1 MFPQEGLSSRAVKK
15 KLTSYKHQD
24 KQYIDGQIFNSI
36 CTEPLVIAKEAY
48 TEFLNT
54 NLGDKRI
61 FKGTTEL
68 EKEVVAMLGELF
80 GRQDATGCLVSG
92 ATEANLLALYAARQK
107 AMKRGIKKFEVV
119 VPESVHFSVIKAAS
133 ILNVKLVVTKLDS
146 EYRADPKAIA
156 DNITDRTIAI
166 VATAGTS
173 ELGMIDPYEEIEK
186 IAVQNGLYYH
196 IDAASGGFLLPFME
210 SARKMYLGNGV
221 CSIAVDPHKYGYSV
235 IPGGGLLFRDKGVQN
250 EIGFSS
256 FFEGTDVH
264 NTLLGTRTGA
274 GAAAAFAAM
283 SYLGIRGYEC
293 CVRRIME
300 TTALGEQ
307 YARKKGL
314 KLFQKS
320 DLNIISIC
328 SREPEQMQMLL
339 EEQGIIISVNK
350 KYRVIRLVIEL
361 HHTYTQ
367 LMELLDL
374 IAKLEVSFNEDSVYL
389 T

>member
-1 MFPQEGLSSRAVKK
+1 MFPKEGLSSRAVKK
-15 KLTSYKHQD
+15 ELKNYKKQD
-24 KQYIDGQIFNSI
+24 KQYMDGQIFNSI
-36 CTEPLVIAKEAY
+36 CTEPLVISKEAY

-61 FKGTTEL
+61 FRGTAEL
-68 EKEVVAMLGELF
+68 EKKVVAMLGELF
-80 GRQDATGCLVSG
+80 GRQDAPGCLVSG

-107 AMKRGIKKFEVV
+107 AIKKGMNEFEVV

-133 ILNVKLVVTKLDS
+133 ILNLSLVVTQLDS

-156 DNITDRTIAI
+156 DSITERTIAI
-166 VATAGTS
+166 VVTAGTS
-173 ELGMIDPYEEIEK
+173 ELGMVDPYEEIEK
-186 IAVQNGLYYH
+186 IAIQNGLYYH

-210 SARKMYLGNGV
+210 SERNIYLQNGV

-235 IPGGGLLFRDKGVQN
+235 IPGGGILFRDEEILN
-250 EIGFSS
+250 ETEFTS
-256 FFEGTDVH
+256 FFEDSPVH

-274 GAAAAFAAM
+274 GVAAAFAAM
-283 SYLGIRGYEC
+283 SYLGIRGYQS
-293 CVRRIME
+293 CVKRIME
-300 TTALGEQ
+300 TTMLGEQ

-328 SREPEQMQMLL
+328 SREPEQMQRIL
-339 EEQGIIISVNK
+339 EEQGIIISVSK

-361 HHTYTQ
+361 HHTYEKV
-367 LMELLDL
+367 MELLNL
-374 IAKLEVSFNEDSVYL
+374 IAKLEAGFHEDAIYL

>member
-15 KLTSYKHQD
+15 ELKNYKHQD

-36 CTEPLVIAKEAY
+36 CTEPLVISKEAY

-61 FKGTTEL
+61 FRGTAEL
-68 EKEVVAMLGELF
+68 EKKVVAMLGELF
-80 GRQDATGCLVSG
+80 GRQDAPGCLVSG

-107 AMKRGIKKFEVV
+107 AMKKGMNEFEVV

-133 ILNVKLVVTKLDS
+133 ILNLSLVVTELDS

-156 DNITDRTIAI
+156 DSITERTIAI
-166 VATAGTS
+166 VVTAGTS
-173 ELGMIDPYEEIEK
+173 ELGMVDPYEEIEK
-186 IAVQNGLYYH
+186 IAIQNGLYYH

-210 SARKMYLGNGV
+210 SERNIYLGNGV

-235 IPGGGLLFRDKGVQN
+235 IPGGSILFRDEEILN
-250 EIGFSS
+250 EIEFTS
-256 FFEGTDVH
+256 FFEDSHVH

-283 SYLGIRGYEC
+283 SYLGIRGYQS

-300 TTALGEQ
+300 TTTLGEQ

-328 SREPEQMQMLL
+328 SREPEQMQRIL
-339 EEQGIIISVNK
+339 EEQGIIISVSK
-350 KYRVIRLVIEL
+350 RYKVIRLVIEL
-361 HHTYTQ
+361 HHTYEKV
-367 LMELLDL
+367 MELLNL
-374 IAKLEVSFNEDSVYL
+374 IAKLEAGFHEDAIYF

>member
-15 KLTSYKHQD
+15 ELKNYKHQD

-61 FKGTTEL
+61 FKGTAEL
-68 EKEVVAMLGELF
+68 EKETVAMLGELF
-80 GRQDATGCLVSG
+80 DRQDAPGCLVSG
-92 ATEANLLALYAARQK
+92 ATEANLLALYVARQK
-107 AMKRGIKKFEVV
+107 AMKKGMNEFEVV

-133 ILNVKLVVTKLDS
+133 ILNLNLVVTKLDS
-146 EYRADPKAIA
+146 EYRADPKVIA
-156 DNITDRTIAI
+156 DSITDRTIAI

-173 ELGMIDPYEEIEK
+173 ELGMVDPYDEIEK
-186 IAVQNGLYYH
+186 IAVKNGLYYH

-210 SARKMYLGNGV
+210 SARKIYLGNGV

-235 IPGGGLLFRDKGVQN
+235 IPGGGILFRDEEIQN
-250 EIGFSS
+250 EIAFSS
-256 FFEGTDVH
+256 FFEGTHIH

-283 SYLGIRGYEC
+283 SYLGIRGYQS

-328 SREPEQMQMLL
+328 SREPEQMQKML

-361 HHTYTQ
+361 HHTYAKV
-367 LMELLDL
+367 MELLDL
-374 IAKLEVSFNEDSVYL
+374 IAKLEVSFHEDAIYL